1 VSVGLSGSSSA
12 TTGGV
17 LFVHSCPPALCPHV
31 EWAVA
36 AELGT
41 RVRLTWTEQPCSPGT
56 LRAETGWR
64 GRPGT
69 AGRLAA
75 ALRGWTVL
83 RFEVTEEPS
92 RGLDGERYSATPDL
106 GTWRGTVGATGDVQ
120 VGEDRIRELLATT
133 SGPQLAQ
140 ALDRVLGS
148 AWDAEL
154 EPFREAGE
162 GAPVTWLHQV
172 G

>member
-1 VSVGLSGSSSA
+1 MSA
-12 TTGGV
+12 GV
-17 LFVHSCPPALCPHV
+17 LYVHSCPPALCPHV

-36 AELGT
+36 AELGV
-41 RVRLTWTEQPCSPGT
+41 RVRLSWTDQPCCPGT
-56 LRAETGWR
+56 LRTETGWR

-75 ALRGWTVL
+75 ALQGWTVL

-92 RGLDGERYSATPDL
+92 QGVDGERYAVTPGL
-106 GTWRGTVGATGDVQ
+106 GVWRGTVGATGDVQ
-120 VGEDRIRELLATT
+120 VGEDRLRSVVATT
-133 SGPQLAQ
+133 TP
-140 ALDRVLGS
+140 ALLPHAIDRLLGG

-162 GAPVTWLHQV
+162 GAAVTWLNQV